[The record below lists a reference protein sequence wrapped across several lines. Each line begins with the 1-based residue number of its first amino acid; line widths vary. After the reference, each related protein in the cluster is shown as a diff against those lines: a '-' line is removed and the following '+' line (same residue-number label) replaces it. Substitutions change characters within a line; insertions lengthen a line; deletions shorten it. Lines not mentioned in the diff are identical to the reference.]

1 MLGLN
6 FFHSTRNDLYLHF
19 LLVNNA
25 YNFYIFN
32 LYIYI
37 LTYSNNDIEK
47 EKVDWFVYNV
57 DGMDENM
64 NILLN
69 LMVFVGFLGFLVTL
83 TLVVMPYSLKKVR
96 HLRTLPTISFVVM
109 TTILLVGT
117 LTTRSN

>member
-1 MLGLN
+1 MLVLN
-6 FFHSTRNDLYLHF
+6 FVDSTLKDLYLHF
-19 LLVNNA
+19 LLVTNA
-25 YNFYIFN
+25 CNFYIFN
-32 LYIYI
+32 LHIYI

-47 EKVDWFVYNV
+47 EKVDWLVYNV